1 MVVIGRRVERIQVS
15 EMRREKIARPS
26 MDGEAQAIAV
36 IGEHIALAER
46 LLHEEKRDEAALAQ
60 ARAMLEEL
68 EELEELERVRALED
82 EWNSAVGA
90 VPCMRIAPWKGNGH
104 DGE

>member
-1 MVVIGRRVERIQVS
+1 MVVIGRRFERIQVS
-15 EMRREKIARPS
+15 EMQREKIARSPV
-26 MDGEAQAIAV
+26 DGEAQEIAV

-46 LLHEEKRDEAALAQ
+46 LLHEEKRDDGAQ

-68 EELEELERVRALED
+68 VRVRLLED
-82 EWNSAVGA
+82 EWNSAMGA